1 MPPTVVTAQDLCH
14 FGHHNRFFHLLTYL
28 LTYFVLGF
36 LPRFEFSH
44 PFRTVRSDAMQASN
58 RTHEMGVAKTDHRD
72 SFLSATLTYRLSFLN
87 AGRSQIEINCRHVS
101 AVAS

>member
-1 MPPTVVTAQDLCH
+1 
-14 FGHHNRFFHLLTYL
+14 
-28 LTYFVLGF
+28 
-36 LPRFEFSH
+36 
-44 PFRTVRSDAMQASN
+44 MQASN